1 MYNTKKIPKREAIKP
16 KELIEKL
23 VKERKLL
30 LIGFKGYEKVNKK
43 KLSASIEEFPK
54 HWAISLSGE
63 PTLYPYLP
71 ELIKELKKRGIESIF
86 LVTNGQN
93 PEMLKKL
100 KEKKAFPS
108 QLYVSLVAYDPKSYT
123 EINKGVDKDGFKAL
137 KKSLNLL
144 KTLGT
149 RSVIRVTLITG
160 YNTEKS
166 QLEKL
171 GKLIAGSKTDFVE
184 VKAYM
189 WIGDSRKK
197 LRQENMPL
205 FSEIKDYTKT
215 ILKTLKEYKKENECE
230 ASRIILLKNKN
241 SKYKTK
247 LISDH

>member
-1 MYNTKKIPKREAIKP
+1 MYNTKKILKKEAIKP

-30 LIGFKGYEKVNKK
+30 LIGFKGYEKVNKR

-71 ELIKELKKRGIESIF
+71 ELIKELKKKKVESIF

-93 PEMLKKL
+93 PQMLKKL
-100 KEKKAFPS
+100 KEKNALPS
-108 QLYVSLVAYDPKSYT
+108 QLYISLVAYDPKSYM
-123 EINKGVDKDGFKAL
+123 EINKGVGKDGFKAL
-137 KKSLNLL
+137 KKSLILL
-144 KTLGT
+144 KKLGT
-149 RSVIRVTLITG
+149 RQVIRVTLIKG
-160 YNTEKS
+160 YNTEKV
-166 QLEKL
+166 QLDAL
-171 GKLIAGSKTDFVE
+171 AKLIKGSGADFVE

-205 FSEIKDYTKT
+205 FSEIKDYTKVL
-215 ILKTLKEYKKENECE
+215 LKNLDSYKYENECE
-230 ASRIILLKNKN
+230 ASRIILLKNKT

-247 LISDH
+247 LII